1 MRNLLFASSAFFV
14 LTIAP
19 ALADRPLTEEER
31 MKLQSVMT
39 AQGCT
44 GGKMEFDDGGYE
56 VDDARCSD
64 DKMYD
69 LKFDAGFNL
78 IKKELER

>member
-1 MRNLLFASSAFFV
+1 MRDLLLALGAF
-14 LTIAP
+14 LLLGMSP
-19 ALADRPLTEEER
+19 AFADRPLTQEER
-31 MKLQSVMT
+31 MKLESQMA

-44 GGKMEFDDGGYE
+44 GGKMEFNDGGYE
-56 VDDARCSD
+56 IDEARCSD
-64 DKMYD
+64 DKIYD